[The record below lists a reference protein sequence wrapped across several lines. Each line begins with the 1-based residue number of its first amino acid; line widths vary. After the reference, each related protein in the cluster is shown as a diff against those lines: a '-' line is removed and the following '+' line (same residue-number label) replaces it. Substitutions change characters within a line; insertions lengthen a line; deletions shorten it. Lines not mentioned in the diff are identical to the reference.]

1 MPRGNT
7 TFRSTSVKPF
17 YETDELIEAE
27 TPEPEYNGEDVRED
41 IIVVD
46 TTDNAVPAPPLKCG
60 RGRLRKNPD
69 VTLFL

>member
-27 TPEPEYNGEDVRED
+27 TPEPEHSGEDVRED

-46 TTDNAVPAPPLKCG
+46 TTDNAVLAPPPKRG